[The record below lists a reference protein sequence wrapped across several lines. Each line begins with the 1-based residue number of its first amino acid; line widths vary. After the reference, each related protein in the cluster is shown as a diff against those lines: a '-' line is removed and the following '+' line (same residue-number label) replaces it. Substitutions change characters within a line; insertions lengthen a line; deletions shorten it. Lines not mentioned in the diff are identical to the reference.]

1 MENVNLKLIE
11 FESFQ
16 KNVHSGLN
24 IMYVSVR
31 ECTGNLHEWILKYT
45 RMSGIKVFGTGANCG
60 RLAMAV
66 SSSLFC
72 FVDVT

>member
-11 FESFQ
+11 FETFQ

-24 IMYVSVR
+24 IIYVSVR
-31 ECTGNLHEWILKYT
+31 ECTGNLHEWILKHL
-45 RMSGIKVFGTGANCG
+45 SGIKVIGTVANCG

-66 SSSLFC
+66 SSSLC
-72 FVDVT
+72 SFVDVT

>member
-1 MENVNLKLIE
+1 MEKVNLKLME

-16 KNVHSGLN
+16 KYVHSGLN
-24 IMYVSVR
+24 IEYVSFH
-31 ECTGNLHEWILKYT
+31 ECTGNLHECILKHVG
-45 RMSGIKVFGTGANCG
+45 GINVIGTVANCG

-66 SSSLFC
+66 SGSFCC

>member
-1 MENVNLKLIE
+1 MENMNLQLIE

-24 IMYVSVR
+24 IMYVSIR
-31 ECTGNLHEWILKYT
+31 ECTGNLHEWILKHV
-45 RMSGIKVFGTGANCG
+45 SGTKVIGTVANCG
-60 RLAMAV
+60 RLAMAI

>member
-1 MENVNLKLIE
+1 MENMNLQLIE

-31 ECTGNLHEWILKYT
+31 ECTGNLHEWILKHV
-45 RMSGIKVFGTGANCG
+45 SGIKVIGTVANCG
-60 RLAMAV
+60 RLAMTV